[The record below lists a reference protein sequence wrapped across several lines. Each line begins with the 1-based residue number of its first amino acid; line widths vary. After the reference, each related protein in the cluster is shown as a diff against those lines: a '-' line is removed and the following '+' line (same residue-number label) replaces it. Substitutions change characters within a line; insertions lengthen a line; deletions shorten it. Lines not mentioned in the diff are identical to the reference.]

1 MFIIMKIFG
10 GFSRTAYFIR
20 LIVVYHD
27 QIKFYIQQKEFIG
40 IYMKICAYVK
50 EALSI
55 LMVINYLF
63 IVDIGPSYG
72 AKL

>member
-1 MFIIMKIFG
+1 MKKFG
-10 GFSRTAYFIR
+10 GFSRATYFIR

-27 QIKFYIQQKEFIG
+27 QIKFYIQPKR

-55 LMVINYLF
+55 LMVIN
-63 IVDIGPSYG
+63 
-72 AKL
+72 